1 MSRPSKIEQARLSVR
16 NRRVVEMYFMDNMT
30 QTEIAAELGVGQQC
44 VSQILR
50 KEASQAYA
58 DELMAAAT
66 SDALKL
72 VKMASIKAARREL
85 ETLDHKDVYAKL
97 QAARDLLDR
106 AGIKD
111 KDASSVK
118 VELVGADIT
127 MIGEAQDAEGTAEL
141 PTDG

>member
-1 MSRPSKIEQARLSVR
+1 MSRPSDIERIRMTSR
-16 NRRVVEMYFMDNMT
+16 DKRIVEMYYVQGMS
-30 QTEIAAELGVGQQC
+30 QPAIAEQMGIGQQH
-44 VSQILR
+44 VSRILR
-50 KEASQAYA
+50 RPHSQDYA
-58 DELMAAAT
+58 DTLIKAAT
-66 SDALKL
+66 DDAMKII
-72 VKMASIKAARREL
+72 KMAGVKAARREL

-127 MIGEAQDAEGTAEL
+127 MIGEAQDAEGAAEL